1 MSVQFARSFLA
12 WSTGVNYVILM
23 MWFLVFMFAHD
34 WMRGMHGRWFRLSDE
49 QFGAACCVVDFGMT
63 LARVPLAAWPTRFEE
78 PGVPVALNSLACAA
92 GFNRGV
98 R

>member
-49 QFGAACCVVDFGMT
+49 QFDAAHYLGMT
-63 LARVPLAAWPTRFEE
+63 VYKIGILLLNLVPLVVLWIL
-78 PGVPVALNSLACAA
+78 G
-92 GFNRGV
+92 
-98 R
+98 